1 MPWHHP
7 AMPLRVNVRLLKT
20 QGTRFVGE
28 LTPEEA
34 TGDFRDELV
43 RVAAPVRYDVEV
55 ERQASEL
62 RVQGRIEAD
71 LECGC
76 SRCLKL
82 FPVMV
87 RVEDLAALVPLT
99 GDEAPVMDGDIADLT
114 PILREDTLL
123 ALPTNPLCSPDCRGL
138 AAQAT
143 SRDSRLPERP
153 GPDQPAGGSPWDA
166 LDQLKL

>member
-1 MPWHHP
+1 
-7 AMPLRVNVRLLKT
+7 MPLRVNVRLLKT

-28 LTPEEA
+28 LAPEEA
-34 TGDFRDELV
+34 TGEFHDELV
-43 RVAAPVRYDVEV
+43 RLAGPVRYDVEV
-55 ERQASEL
+55 ERQADEL
-62 RVQGRIEAD
+62 RLQGRLEFL

-82 FPVMV
+82 FPMEV
-87 RVEDLAALVPLT
+87 RVEDLAALVPLS
-99 GDEAPVMDGDIADLT
+99 GDEAPALDGDIADLT
-114 PILREDTLL
+114 PFLREDTLL

-138 AAQAT
+138 AAQAS

-153 GPDQPAGGSPWDA
+153 GSEQVPKGSPWGA